1 MSTDNHSHKRFL
13 DGEALFRHYFE
24 NMGDAGSMAKLVN
37 MCAAQGKKNPHTGK
51 PPTRMGV
58 WKAMWTWALLPE
70 NLKTSKDIFMK
81 SKSTSGEF
89 YTDAEWKELATTKAK
104 GGVEFGKE
112 RYKKFAEAL
121 K

>member
-1 MSTDNHSHKRFL
+1 MEKANLNKKRFL
-13 DGEALFRHYFE
+13 NGELLFRHYFE
-24 NMGDAGSMAKLVN
+24 QMGSAGSMMKLVN
-37 MCAAQGKKNPHTGK
+37 MCAAQGMKNPQTGK

-70 NLKTSKDIFMK
+70 NLKTSKDIFMR
-81 SKSTSGEF
+81 SMSTSGEF
-89 YTDAEWKELATTKAK
+89 YSDAEWKELATTKAK

-112 RYKKFAEAL
+112 RYKKFVEAL

>member
-1 MSTDNHSHKRFL
+1 
-13 DGEALFRHYFE
+13 
-24 NMGDAGSMAKLVN
+24 MGNAGSMAKLVN
-37 MCAAQGKKNPHTGK
+37 FCMTQGQKNPRTGK

-70 NLKTSKDIFMK
+70 NIKTSKDIFNK
-81 SKSTSGEF
+81 SMSEQGER
-89 YTDAEWKELATTKAK
+89 YTDAEWKEFVTTKAK

-112 RYKKFAEAL
+112 KYKRFEEAL